1 MNISVSPASV
11 SRIWQ
16 GRSVI
21 CTIGF
26 GLLAAALNPDRAA
39 ATQTITHPD
48 PAIGGI
54 IGDIQNNG
62 STVVTTQFDNVPFA
76 SALTVTFDVTFK
88 VTPPTPGR
96 LKVVIFPGPP
106 DDNTGAPPRSGVV
119 NGVIIP
125 SVALF
130 PVWDH
135 ERLVDSA
142 GHPLSHIHG
151 MAALPASF
159 DGKPLIN
166 AIPTLES
173 DPVTYTY
180 TVQVVYDNPGQDSTV
195 VATFDSCSLIIDP
208 NNPGHIAPPTVN
220 IFNGGQNQSLPTQIN
235 YGDTLN
241 LFATAQANPT
251 PTYTIARLGI
261 IINTAEPIVRNG
273 SLAPLLRS
281 QVVSQQV
288 GASKASAFY
297 QPPILPPG
305 DYTIV
310 VRAVD
315 SAGFYQIISRPLRVQ
330 RLFGLFSVSN
340 LVTTVNSDSMDP
352 NCPECNSTNFSATIL
367 YSNNGTTPSTDLRI
381 RLVEVPSASFLDV
394 DGPPLLPDPKTPAA
408 ASVGPVHAL
417 AAGTSDE
424 VAVSGIIDAPISVLS
439 NSGFTQGEFINFH
452 VYAVLDELIDGQWV
466 PVDSL
471 KLADGVQ
478 LSPTPFGGPGD
489 GSNMPPSG
497 NGTAG
502 LATLSN
508 VTISGAVT
516 SASLG
521 QQQFTA
527 TGFFTNSSVTISS
540 PVTWQVIGDSGVA
553 IDPSS
558 GMLQAGHVGT
568 DTVVQV
574 SATMAINGQTKTET
588 VSVTI
593 KAGPR
598 FGSIATRG
606 FITNST
612 GALIGGFSISGT
624 VSKSVLIRAIGPSLS
639 AYFTN
644 PLSDPTLALFDASG
658 HVIVANNDWGNAA
671 NADQIP
677 TNLRP
682 ANPKEAAILITLS
695 PGQYTAVVAGNNGSQ
710 GVGLV
715 QIYDRDGGTASQLD
729 AIATRGFI
737 TNSTGALIGGFS
749 VGGTTPKPVL
759 VRAIGPSLSAYFNNP
774 LTDPTLGLYN
784 ANGQQIATNNDWA
797 TAPNANQIPTSLRP
811 TDAKESA
818 ILVTLAPG
826 DYTAIVA
833 GNNGSQGIGLV
844 QVYD

>member
-1 MNISVSPASV
+1 MNISLLPASV
-11 SRIWQ
+11 LRIWQ
-16 GRSVI
+16 GRAVT
-21 CTIGF
+21 CMIGL
-26 GLLAAALNPDRAA
+26 GLLAVALNPDRAA
-39 ATQTITHPD
+39 GTQTITHQNL
-48 PAIGGI
+48 
-54 IGDIQNNG
+54 GDIQNSN
-62 STVVTTQFDNVPFA
+62 SVVATTEFFDVPA
-76 SALTVTFDVTFK
+76 AAALTVTFDVTFQ

-96 LKVVIFPGPP
+96 LKVVIFPGEP
-106 DDNTGAPPRSGVV
+106 DPSTGAPPRDGVL

-142 GHPLSHIHG
+142 GHALSHIHG
-151 MAALPASF
+151 VAALPASF

-166 AIPTLES
+166 GVPTEGS
-173 DPVTYTY
+173 DPVTYIY

-208 NNPGHIAPPTVN
+208 DNSGHTAPPTVN
-220 IFNGGQNQSLPTQIN
+220 IFNGGQNQPLPTQIN
-235 YGDTLN
+235 YGDSLN
-241 LFATAQANPT
+241 LFATAQANPL
-251 PTYTIARLGI
+251 TYTIARLGI
-261 IINTAEPIVRNG
+261 IINTAEPIVHNG

-281 QVVSQQV
+281 QVVSQHAAS
-288 GASKASAFY
+288 GASVFY

-330 RLFGLFSVSN
+330 RLFGLFSVSD
-340 LVTTVNSDSMDP
+340 LVATVNSDSNDP
-352 NCPECNSTNFSATIL
+352 NCPACNSTNFSATIL
-367 YSNNGTTPSTDLRI
+367 YSNNGTTPSNDLRI

-394 DGPPLLPDPKTPAA
+394 DGPPPLPDPKTPTD

-417 AAGTSDE
+417 AAGSSDE
-424 VAVSGIIDAPISVLS
+424 VAVSGIIDAPIFVTS
-439 NSGFTQGEFINFH
+439 NSGFTEGEFINFH
-452 VYAVLDELIDGQWV
+452 VYAVLDEFIDGQWV

-502 LATLSN
+502 LATLSD
-508 VTISGAVT
+508 VTISGALT

-521 QQQFTA
+521 EQQFTA

-540 PVTWQVIGDSGVA
+540 PVTWQVVGDPAVT

-624 VSKSVLIRAIGPSLS
+624 VPKSVLIRAIGPSLS
-639 AYFTN
+639 AYFNN

-658 HVIVANNDWGNAA
+658 HGIVSNNDWGNTP
-671 NADQIP
+671 NVGQIP
-677 TNLRP
+677 INLRP
-682 ANPKEAAILITLS
+682 ADPKEAAILITLS

-715 QIYDRDGGTASQLD
+715 QVYDQDNSTASQLD

-749 VGGTTPKPVL
+749 VGGTTSKSVL

-774 LTDPTLGLYN
+774 LTDPALGLYN

-811 TDAKESA
+811 TDLKESA

-826 DYTAIVA
+826 DYTAIVS

>member
-1 MNISVSPASV
+1 MNISVFPTSV
-11 SRIWQ
+11 LRIWQ
-16 GRSVI
+16 GRFVI
-21 CTIGF
+21 CMIGF

-39 ATQTITHPD
+39 ATETITHQD
-48 PAIGGI
+48 
-54 IGDIQNNG
+54 IGDIQNNSEG
-62 STVVTTQFDNVPFA
+62 VVTTQFDNVPSA
-76 SALTVTFDVTFK
+76 SALAVTFDVTFK

-106 DDNTGAPPRSGVV
+106 DESTGAPPRSGVV
-119 NGVIIP
+119 DGVIIP

-151 MAALPASF
+151 LASLPATF

-166 AIPTLES
+166 AISTPES

-180 TVQVVYDNPGQDSTV
+180 TVQLFYDNPGGNTTV

-208 NNPGHIAPPTVN
+208 VNPGHTAPPTVN
-220 IFNGGQNQSLPTQIN
+220 IFNGLQNQPLPTQIN
-235 YGDTLN
+235 YGDALN
-241 LFATAQANPT
+241 LFSTAQANPT
-251 PTYTIARLGI
+251 PAYTIARLGI

-281 QVVSQQV
+281 QVVSQHA
-288 GASKASAFY
+288 GSGASAFY

-340 LVTTVNSDSMDP
+340 LVTTLNPSNDP
-352 NCPECNSTNFSATIL
+352 NCPECQSTTFSATIL

-381 RLVEVPSASFLDV
+381 RLVEVPSARFLDA
-394 DGPPLLPDPKTPAA
+394 DGPPSLPAPKTPTD
-408 ASVGPVHAL
+408 ASVGLVHAL

-424 VAVSGIIDAPISVLS
+424 VAVSGIIDAPELVPSISQ
-439 NSGFTQGEFINFH
+439 FTEGEFINFH

-508 VTISGAVT
+508 VTISGALT

-521 QQQFTA
+521 EQQFTA
-527 TGFFTNSSVTISS
+527 TGYFTNSSVTISS
-540 PVTWQVIGDSGVA
+540 PVTWQVVGDPAVT

-568 DTVVQV
+568 NTEVQV
-574 SATMAINGQTKTET
+574 SATMTINGQTKTET

-624 VSKSVLIRAIGPSLS
+624 VPKSVLIRAIGPSLS

-644 PLSDPTLALFDASG
+644 PLSDPTLTLFDASG
-658 HVIVANNDWGNAA
+658 HVIVANNDWGNAP

-677 TNLRP
+677 INLRP
-682 ANPKEAAILITLS
+682 ADPKEAAILITLS

-715 QIYDRDGGTASQLD
+715 QVYDQDNSTASQLD
-729 AIATRGFI
+729 AIATRGYI

-749 VGGTTPKPVL
+749 VGGTVAKPVL

-774 LTDPTLGLYN
+774 LTDPTILLFN

-811 TDAKESA
+811 ADLKESA

-826 DYTAIVA
+826 DYTAVVA

>member
-1 MNISVSPASV
+1 MNISVPPASV
-11 SRIWQ
+11 LRIWQ

-39 ATQTITHPD
+39 ATQTITHQD
-48 PAIGGI
+48 
-54 IGDIQNNG
+54 IGDIQNSN
-62 STVVTTQFDNVPFA
+62 SFFTTTTFFDVPSA
-76 SALTVTFDVTFK
+76 SALTVTFDVTFT
-88 VTPPTPGR
+88 VTPPMPGR
-96 LKVVIFPGPP
+96 LKVIIFPGEPA
-106 DDNTGAPPRSGVV
+106 DGTGEPPRDKIDS

-125 SVALF
+125 AVAVF

-135 ERLVDSA
+135 ERLVSA
-142 GHPLSHIHG
+142 GQPVSHIHG
-151 MAALPASF
+151 VAAVPAVF
-159 DGKPLIN
+159 DGKQLIN
-166 AIPTLES
+166 GSTQDSSPGTF
-173 DPVTYTY
+173 TY
-180 TVQVVYDNPGQDSTV
+180 TVQVIYDQSGLDSTV
-195 VATFDSCSLIIDP
+195 VATFDSCSLILDP
-208 NNPGHIAPPTVN
+208 NNAGHIAPPTVN
-220 IFNGGQNQSLPTQIN
+220 IFNGLQNQPLPTQIN
-235 YGDTLN
+235 YGDALN

-273 SLAPLLRS
+273 SLTPLLRS
-281 QVVSQQV
+281 QVGSQHV
-288 GASKASAFY
+288 ASGASVFY

-340 LVTTVNSDSMDP
+340 LVTTVNSDSNDP
-352 NCPECNSTNFSATIL
+352 ENCPACNSTNFSATIL

-381 RLVEVPSASFLDV
+381 RLVEVPSASFLDA
-394 DGPPLLPDPKTPAA
+394 DGPPPLPDPTTPTA
-408 ASVGPVHAL
+408 ASVGFVHAL

-424 VAVSGIIDAPISVLS
+424 VAVSGIIHAPIFVLS
-439 NSGFTQGEFINFH
+439 NSGFTEGEFINFH
-452 VYAVLDELIDGQWV
+452 AYAVLDEFIDGQWV

-478 LSPTPFGGPGD
+478 LSPLPFGGPGD

-508 VTISGAVT
+508 VTISGTVT

-521 QQQFTA
+521 QQQYTA
-527 TGFFTNSSVTISS
+527 TGYFTNSSVTISS
-540 PVTWQVIGDSGVA
+540 PVTWQVVGDPAVT

-568 DTVVQV
+568 NAEVQV
-574 SATMAINGQTKTET
+574 SATMTINGQTKTET

-593 KAGPR
+593 KAGPP
-598 FGSIATRG
+598 FESIATRG

-612 GALIGGFSISGT
+612 GALIGGFSVSGT
-624 VSKSVLIRAIGPSLS
+624 VPKSVLIRAIGPSLS

-658 HVIVANNDWGNAA
+658 HGIVSNNDWGNTP
-671 NADQIP
+671 NVGQIP

-682 ANPKEAAILITLS
+682 ADPKEAAILITLS

-715 QIYDRDGGTASQLD
+715 QIYDNDSGTASQLD

-749 VGGTTPKPVL
+749 VGGTTSKSVL

-774 LTDPTLGLYN
+774 LTDPALGLYN

-797 TAPNANQIPTSLRP
+797 TAPNVNQIPTSLRP
-811 TDAKESA
+811 TDLKESA

-826 DYTAIVA
+826 DYTAIVS

>member
-1 MNISVSPASV
+1 MNISVFPTNV
-11 SRIWQ
+11 LRIWQ
-16 GRSVI
+16 GRPVI
-21 CTIGF
+21 GMIGF
-26 GLLAAALNPDRAA
+26 GLLAALSPDRAA
-39 ATQTITHPD
+39 ATQTITHQNL
-48 PAIGGI
+48 
-54 IGDIQNNG
+54 GDIQNSSSVVATTTFFDVPSA
-62 STVVTTQFDNVPFA
+62 STLA
-76 SALTVTFDVTFK
+76 VTFDVTFK
-88 VTPPTPGR
+88 VTPSTPGR
-96 LKVVIFPGPP
+96 LKVVIFPGEP
-106 DDNTGAPPRSGVV
+106 DPSTGAPPRSGVV

-142 GHPLSHIHG
+142 GHPLSHIYG
-151 MAALPASF
+151 VAYLPANF

-166 AIPTLES
+166 GVVTEGS
-173 DPVTYTY
+173 NPVTYIY
-180 TVQVVYDNPGQDSTV
+180 TVQLVYDNPGEDSTV

-208 NNPGHIAPPTVN
+208 VNSGHTAPPTVN
-220 IFNGGQNQSLPTQIN
+220 IFNGLQNQPLPTQIN
-235 YGDTLN
+235 YGDALN
-241 LFATAQANPT
+241 LFATARANPA

-261 IINTAEPIVRNG
+261 IINTVEPIVRNG
-273 SLAPLLRS
+273 SLTPLLRS
-281 QVVSQQV
+281 QVVSQHV
-288 GASKASAFY
+288 ASGASAFY

-315 SAGFYQIISRPLRVQ
+315 SAGFYQTISRPLRVQ

-340 LVTTVNSDSMDP
+340 LVTTFNSSNDP
-352 NCPECNSTNFSATIL
+352 NCPECKSTNFSASIL
-367 YSNNGTTPSTDLRI
+367 YSNNGTTPSNNLRI

-394 DGPPLLPDPKTPAA
+394 DGPPPLPDPKTPTD

-417 AAGTSDE
+417 AAGTSDS
-424 VAVSGIIDAPISVLS
+424 VAVSGIIDAPISVPS
-439 NSGFTQGEFINFH
+439 NSGFTEGEFINFH

-502 LATLSN
+502 LATLNN

-527 TGFFTNSSVTISS
+527 TGSFTNSSVTISS
-540 PVTWQVIGDSGVA
+540 PVTWQVAGDPAVT
-553 IDPSS
+553 INPSS

-568 DTVVQV
+568 NTVVQV
-574 SATMAINGQTKTET
+574 SATMTINGQTKTGT

-593 KAGPR
+593 KAGPP
-598 FGSIATRG
+598 FKNIATRG
-606 FITNST
+606 FIANST

-624 VSKSVLIRAIGPSLS
+624 VPKSVLIRAIGPSLS

-644 PLSDPTLALFDASG
+644 PLSDPTVTLFDASG
-658 HVIVANNDWGNAA
+658 HVIVANNDWGNAP
-671 NADQIP
+671 NAGQIP

-715 QIYDRDGGTASQLD
+715 QVYDQDSGTASQLD

-737 TNSTGALIGGFS
+737 TNNTGALIGGFS
-749 VGGTTPKPVL
+749 VGGTTPKPIL

-774 LTDPTLGLYN
+774 LTDPNLGLFN

-811 TDAKESA
+811 INAKESA
-818 ILVTLAPG
+818 ILMTLAPG
-826 DYTAIVA
+826 DYTAIVS
-833 GNNGSQGIGLV
+833 GTNGSQGIGLV